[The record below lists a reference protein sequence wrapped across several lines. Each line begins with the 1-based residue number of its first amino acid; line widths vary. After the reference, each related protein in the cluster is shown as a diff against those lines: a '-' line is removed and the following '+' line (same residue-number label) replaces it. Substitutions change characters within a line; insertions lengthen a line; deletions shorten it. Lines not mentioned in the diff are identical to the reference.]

1 MNRQST
7 YDHQAQGLASYEY
20 EESKTRSQYSKGV
33 TDGLTPARREKH
45 TCAPLEWRDVDIL
58 TQDYDFDASIAM
70 CRNPDMP
77 HRLALYL
84 SDFSGSYGTRSAY
97 DGYDRYSGDD

>member
-1 MNRQST
+1 VNRQST
-7 YDHQAQGLASYEY
+7 YDHQAQGMASYEY
-20 EESKTRSQYSKGV
+20 DENDSHSHGVKGV
-33 TDGLTPARREKH
+33 TDGLTGTSRGKH
-45 TCAPLEWRDVDIL
+45 LCAPLEWRDVDII